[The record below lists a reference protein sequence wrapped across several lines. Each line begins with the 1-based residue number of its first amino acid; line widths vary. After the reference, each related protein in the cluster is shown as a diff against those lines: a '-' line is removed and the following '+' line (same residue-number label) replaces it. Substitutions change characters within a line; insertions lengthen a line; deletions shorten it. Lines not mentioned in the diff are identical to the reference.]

1 VVRLRRGPSFRVMR
15 DFVTVAVMSN
25 NKPTARKPAVSDAKT
40 GRRHRSDDEKLK
52 IVLESFEEGMVQAQ
66 LARRHGISTSQL
78 WDWRARYKA
87 GLYEERTEF
96 SQVVVTQEAPD
107 GARDE
112 ASPTVVRPD
121 LVVEVGQC
129 YRLTIPAGFDMD
141 AAARLLRGL
150 A

>member
-1 VVRLRRGPSFRVMR
+1 
-15 DFVTVAVMSN
+15 
-25 NKPTARKPAVSDAKT
+25 
-40 GRRHRSDDEKLK
+40 
-52 IVLESFEEGMVQAQ
+52 MVQAQ

-87 GLYEERTEF
+87 GLFEEHTEF
-96 SQVVVTQEAPD
+96 SQVVVSQETPK
-107 GARDE
+107 GAQDQARSAD
-112 ASPTVVRPD
+112 ACAD
-121 LVVEVGQC
+121 LVVEVGQG

>member
-1 VVRLRRGPSFRVMR
+1 MSSSKSTPRKQ
-15 DFVTVAVMSN
+15 TVS
-25 NKPTARKPAVSDAKT
+25 TAKT

-52 IVLESFEEGMVQAQ
+52 IVQESFEEGTVQAQ

-87 GLYEERTEF
+87 GLLGGSAEF
-96 SQVVVTQEAPD
+96 SQVVVTQEMTG
-107 GARDE
+107 GAEDQ
-112 ASPTVVRPD
+112 ARPAD
-121 LVVEVGQC
+121 AGPVLVVEVGQH

-141 AAARLLRGL
+141 GAVRLLRGL

>member
-1 VVRLRRGPSFRVMR
+1 
-15 DFVTVAVMSN
+15 MSS
-25 NKPTARKPAVSDAKT
+25 NKPTPRKLAVSNAKT

-52 IVLESFEEGMVQAQ
+52 IVQESYEDGVVQAQ

-87 GLYEERTEF
+87 GLFEGRAEF
-96 SQVVVTQEAPD
+96 SQVVVTQETLERAED
-107 GARDE
+107 QARPAD
-112 ASPTVVRPD
+112 TCPD
-121 LVVEVGQC
+121 LLIEMGQR

-141 AAARLLRGL
+141 AVARLLRGL